1 MSFSYPLSFPDL
13 TNIQSIQLTA
23 RNATAVTSSP
33 FTYKQQVLKY
43 SASRWEA
50 NITLPPMKRAD
61 SETWITFLMKLNGQ
75 YGTFLLGDPLGQT
88 ARGSASTQAGTPL
101 VNGAN
106 QTGSSISVD
115 GLPLSVT
122 GYLLEGDYIQLGS
135 GATAKL
141 HKVMTQ
147 VNSDA
152 SGTAVI
158 DIWPD
163 IRTSPA
169 DNDSIV
175 VANAQGIFRL
185 LNPEVS
191 FSIDMASI
199 YGINFSA
206 VEAL

>member
-1 MSFSYPLSFPDL
+1 
-13 TNIQSIQLTA
+13 
-23 RNATAVTSSP
+23 
-33 FTYKQQVLKY
+33 
-43 SASRWEA
+43 
-50 NITLPPMKRAD
+50 MKRAD
-61 SETWITFLMKLNGQ
+61 AETWITFLMKLNGQ

-101 VNGAN
+101 VNGPN
-106 QTGSSISVD
+106 QTGSTLSID

-122 GYLLEGDYIQLGS
+122 GYLLAGDYIQIGS

-141 HKVMTQ
+141 YKIMTQ

-152 SGTAVI
+152 SGTAII

-169 DNDSIV
+169 DNDSIS
-175 VANAQGIFRL
+175 VANTFGVFRL
-185 LNPEVS
+185 MNPEVS
-191 FSIDMASI
+191 FSIDKASI
-199 YGINFSA
+199 YGITFSA

>member
-152 SGTAVI
+152 SGTAII

-169 DNDSIV
+169 DNDPIV